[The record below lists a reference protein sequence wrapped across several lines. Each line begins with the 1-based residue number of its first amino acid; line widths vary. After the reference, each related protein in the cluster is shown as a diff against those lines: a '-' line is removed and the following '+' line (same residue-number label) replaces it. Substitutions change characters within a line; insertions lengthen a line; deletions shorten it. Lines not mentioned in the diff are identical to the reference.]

1 MLSCFFPCLVIF
13 DWLKGFVN
21 FTFLAAGFFKIRNTV
36 KLHFGTLLSY
46 LEIVLSSLG
55 LAF

>member
-1 MLSCFFPCLVIF
+1 M
-13 DWLKGFVN
+13 N
-21 FTFLAAGFFKIRNTV
+21 FALLGAGFFKIINIV

-46 LEIVLSSLG
+46 LEIVLYALG